1 MPNEIS
7 QGFSQTKRSLNELLR
22 TRQRSLRNTFGM
34 HTPAAHQ
41 KLGVIRY
48 SRQRPVVRAAID
60 QTGELRK
67 VTL

>member
-1 MPNEIS
+1 M
-7 QGFSQTKRSLNELLR
+7 RA
-22 TRQRSLRNTFGM
+22 
-34 HTPAAHQ
+34 PAAHQ

-67 VTL
+67 VTLQPGGKGVDVVFLRRSEGFASELGDDGPVMANG